1 MKTRFVKL
9 GLLPFVGISLLLVA
23 QFATAKAQSGR
34 SLQPGLPPAPGQ
46 TTVAVGQAPM
56 TFIEN
61 AGQFAEGARFQA
73 RGGNH
78 TLWLADDAI
87 WITVLEPAAPSPA
100 GEPEFP
106 AQTDAIQMEDD
117 TLHGVHIRLTFPGA
131 NPQPGLEAFHP
142 LTTTLSYFRG
152 SDPTGWQANV
162 PVWGSVRY
170 ANLYPGVDLEL
181 SSAGALN
188 LVCHA
193 SCATALQNVQLQ
205 VEGAENLSLA
215 GDQLQLQT
223 AVGVVTLSLFTVIG
237 PDGRSFQTNT
247 LTPLINGDMVIHPFA
262 DDSQS
267 PQNQPLS
274 PTDNPANLLY
284 STFLGGTDSD
294 VSLDIAVDD
303 AGNTYI
309 TGNTYNGTF
318 PTTPGTFDTSF
329 NGVIDAFVVKLGP
342 TGSSL
347 LYGTF
352 LGGDDWDTGVGIAV
366 NENGE
371 AYVTGSTG
379 GGPGFP
385 TTPGAFDRTFNG
397 SNDAFVVKLN
407 VVGNALLYGT
417 YLGGYSSDI
426 ASDIAL
432 DEEGNAYIVG
442 NTQFTNNAN
451 FPTTPGA
458 FDTSHNGDEDT
469 FVVKLNPLGSALVYS
484 TFLGSS
490 GSDMA
495 NGIVVDAAG
504 NVTVG
509 GSTTGAGFPTV
520 PGGFDTSFNGSRDLF
535 VTRLNPEGSTLIYST
550 FLGGANWDGGG
561 ELASGLAGSVFV
573 TGYTASANFPVT
585 PGSFDTSYNGSGEY
599 DAVLAQLAQ
608 TGSTLL
614 YGTFLGGGGYDRG
627 QDITSDEAGNV
638 YITGLTGS
646 VTFPTT
652 PDAFDASYN
661 GGEDVFVVKM
671 NPSIGDGMLY
681 STFLGGNDNDQGED
695 IVVDGSGDVYITGE
709 TFSANFPVTSGAF
722 DTSYNGNRE
731 GFVSK
736 VAFGIPPTNLLV
748 SGPTAA
754 LINHTHV
761 FTATVSPLD
770 TTLPLS
776 YTWTTAGQPPV
787 VQIGNLQNTLSF
799 TWPSPGPQTITVTA
813 VNHLGM
819 VTATHTITLYTPVQ
833 AGFVAT
839 PTTGIAPV
847 TVNFTNLS
855 TGDFITCLWDFGDG
869 STSDVCAEPNH
880 IYVTAGVYTVTLTI
894 SGPGGTDTLAQSDYV
909 TIYEPAQADF
919 IASPTEG
926 IVPLS
931 VNFTNLSIGDY
942 EACLWEFG
950 DGMTSQ
956 ACLDPDHTY
965 TETGVYTVTLSVS
978 GLGGADSFTRSSYIA
993 VYEPVTAGFSA
1004 DPVAGIAPLSVN
1016 FLNLSTG
1023 DYDSCLWEFGDGG
1036 VSNNC
1041 NDPVYTYMTAGIYTV
1056 TLTVSGTGGIN
1067 SLTQNDLIT
1076 VYEPVTAVFSG
1087 TPTSGIVPL
1096 TVDFTNLSTGDF
1108 DTCLWAFG
1116 DGNTS
1121 SDCDSPDHVY
1131 TTPGSYTVALTV
1143 TGLGGTDTVTQTD
1156 YITVYEPVQADFS
1169 ASPTDGIAPLS
1180 VHFTNL
1186 ATGDYDTCLWAFGDG
1201 NSSGD
1206 CNNPEHL
1213 YTAGGVYTVTL
1224 TVSGPGGTDSFTR
1237 SSYVAVY
1244 DPVQASFS
1252 ADPVTGVAPLSV
1264 NFLNLS
1270 TGDYEACL
1278 WDFGDGGSSSL
1289 CDNPAHVYPTTG
1301 TYTVTLTVNG
1311 PGGTDS
1317 LSQTGLIIVYEPV
1330 VANFSTSP
1338 SNGIAP
1344 LTVHFTNLSGGDYD
1358 TCLWDFGDGVVSPSC
1373 LHPNHS
1379 YQAPGMYTVTLTVS
1393 GPGGVDTLTRTGII
1407 TVYEAVQAA
1416 FSATPTSGAGPLVVQ
1431 FTNLS
1436 TGDYDAC
1443 LWEFGDGRSSHLC
1456 VNPTHLYTTPGTYTV
1471 SLTVAG
1477 AGGSHT
1483 TTEVGYIT
1491 VQSYRV
1497 FLPVIIRAGDE

>member
-1 MKTRFVKL
+1 
-9 GLLPFVGISLLLVA
+9 
-23 QFATAKAQSGR
+23 
-34 SLQPGLPPAPGQ
+34 
-46 TTVAVGQAPM
+46 M

-397 SNDAFVVKLN
+397 GNDAFVVKLN
-407 VVGNALLYGT
+407 SAGNALLYGT
-417 YLGGYSSDI
+417 YLGGNFNDGP
-426 ASDIAL
+426 SDIAL
-432 DEEGNAYIVG
+432 DEAGNVYLTG
-442 NTQFTNNAN
+442 STSFTDYVN

-458 FDTSHNGDEDT
+458 YDTTHNGGNDV
-469 FVVKLNPLGSALVYS
+469 FIAKLNPTGNTLVYS

-490 GSDMA
+490 GGEGSS
-495 NGIVVDAAG
+495 GIVVDAVG
-504 NVTVG
+504 NATVG
-509 GSTTGAGFPTV
+509 GNTVAADFPTTS
-520 PGGFDTSFNGSRDLF
+520 GAFDTTFNGVRDLF
-535 VTRLNPEGSTLIYST
+535 VTRLAADGSALLFST
-550 FLGGANWDGGG
+550 FLGGVNYDRGGA
-561 ELASGLAGSVFV
+561 LALGPAGSVYI
-573 TGYTASANFPVT
+573 TGMAMSANFPVT
-585 PGSFDTSYNGSGEY
+585 PGAFDTSFNSSGES
-599 DAVLAQLAQ
+599 DAFLVQLAQ

-614 YGTFLGGGGYDRG
+614 YSTFIGGGSGDEG
-627 QDITSDEAGNV
+627 QVIISDATGHA
-638 YITGLTGS
+638 YITGSTYSSG
-646 VTFPTT
+646 FPTT
-652 PDAFDASYN
+652 PDAFDRSYNDN

-671 NPSIGDGMLY
+671 NPSIGNGMLY
-681 STFLGGNDNDQGED
+681 STYLGGSDDDEGEG
-695 IVVDGSGDVYITGE
+695 IAVDEQGDVYVTGE
-709 TFSANFPVTSGAF
+709 TFSPAFPVTPGAF
-722 DTSYNGNRE
+722 DTNYDGSRDAY
-731 GFVSK
+731 VSK
-736 VAFGIPPTNLLV
+736 LALGVGPASLTI
-748 SGPTAA
+748 SGPTAI
-754 LINHTHV
+754 LINDTHP
-761 FTATVSPLD
+761 FTATVGPVD

-776 YTWTTAGQPPV
+776 YTWTTTGQPPV
-787 VQIGNLQNTLSF
+787 VQIGGLQNVLSF
-799 TWPSPGPQTITVTA
+799 TWPTPGPQTITVTA
-813 VNHLGM
+813 VNHLGV

-847 TVNFTNLS
+847 TASFTNLS
-855 TGDFITCLWDFGDG
+855 TGDFTDCLWDFGDG
-869 STSDVCAEPNH
+869 STSDVCADPGH
-880 IYVTAGVYTVTLTI
+880 SYTVAGVYTVTLTA
-894 SGPGGTDTLAQSDYV
+894 SGPGNTDTLIRSSYITV
-909 TIYEPAQADF
+909 YEPVQAEF
-919 IASPTEG
+919 SASPTEG
-926 IVPLS
+926 ILPLS
-931 VNFTNLSIGDY
+931 VNFTNLSSGDY
-942 EACLWEFG
+942 DTCLWEFG
-950 DGMTSQ
+950 DGLTSQ
-956 ACLDPDHTY
+956 GCLDPGHTY
-965 TETGVYTVTLSVS
+965 TQTGVYTVTLTVT
-978 GLGGADSFTRSSYIA
+978 GWGGTDSLTQSNYIS
-993 VYEPVTAGFSA
+993 VYEAVQAGFSA
-1004 DPVAGIAPLSVN
+1004 GPTTGIAPLSVN

-1023 DYDSCLWEFGDGG
+1023 DFDSCLWAFGDGSD
-1036 VSNNC
+1036 SNAC
-1041 NDPVYTYMTAGIYTV
+1041 NDPAHTYTTAGVYTV
-1056 TLTVSGTGGIN
+1056 TLTVSGPGGTD
-1067 SLTQNDLIT
+1067 SLTQTDLIT

-1087 TPTSGIVPL
+1087 TPTSGIAPL
-1096 TVDFTNLSTGDF
+1096 TVDFTNLSIGDY

-1116 DGNTS
+1116 DGDTS
-1121 SDCDSPDHVY
+1121 SDCESLGHVY

-1143 TGLGGTDTVTQTD
+1143 TGLGGADTVTQTD
-1156 YITVYEPVQADFS
+1156 YITVYQPVQADFS

-1180 VHFTNL
+1180 THFTNL
-1186 ATGDYDTCLWAFGDG
+1186 ATGDYDTCLWTFGDG
-1201 NSSGD
+1201 NSSID
-1206 CNNPEHL
+1206 CNDPDHL
-1213 YTAGGVYTVTL
+1213 YTAVGVYTVTL
-1224 TVSGPGGTDSFTR
+1224 TITGTGGIDSRTQTNYITVYEPVTAQFSASPSSGIAPLMVSFTNLTMGDYDSCLWTFGDGAVSQICQNPTHLYEAPGRYTVTLMVAGPGGTDT
-1237 SSYVAVY
+1237 AMHNN
-1244 DPVQASFS
+1244 A
-1252 ADPVTGVAPLSV
+1252 
-1264 NFLNLS
+1264 
-1270 TGDYEACL
+1270 
-1278 WDFGDGGSSSL
+1278 
-1289 CDNPAHVYPTTG
+1289 
-1301 TYTVTLTVNG
+1301 
-1311 PGGTDS
+1311 
-1317 LSQTGLIIVYEPV
+1317 
-1330 VANFSTSP
+1330 
-1338 SNGIAP
+1338 
-1344 LTVHFTNLSGGDYD
+1344 
-1358 TCLWDFGDGVVSPSC
+1358 
-1373 LHPNHS
+1373 
-1379 YQAPGMYTVTLTVS
+1379 
-1393 GPGGVDTLTRTGII
+1393 I
-1407 TVYEAVQAA
+1407 TVYEVVQAG
-1416 FSATPTSGAGPLVVQ
+1416 FSATPTSGIMPLFVQ

-1436 TGDYDAC
+1436 AGDFDSC
-1443 LWEFGDGRSSHLC
+1443 LWAFGDGRSSNLC
-1456 VNPTHLYTTPGTYTV
+1456 TNPTHLYTAPGTYTV
-1471 SLTVAG
+1471 SLTVTG

-1483 TTEVGYIT
+1483 VTEVGYVT
-1491 VQSYRV
+1491 VQSYRI
-1497 FLPVIIRAGDE
+1497 FLPIIIRAGDE